1 MNYKNIA
8 FKNSLSEFKR
18 WCNEFEPLVRGTN
31 VEFFKNGNFYMSL
44 EKVKMISKE
53 GFVGVTFRRYDEKEK
68 DFVISDDVEA
78 KLAFRKDLEDYKKRH
93 NITIG
98 DF

>member
-8 FKNSLSEFKR
+8 FENSLSEFKR

-44 EKVKMISKE
+44 EKVKTSKE
-53 GFVGVTFRRYDEKEK
+53 GFVGITLTRYDAKEK
-68 DFVISDDVEA
+68 DFVISNNVEA